1 MNLDARVA
9 KLERDTHLTG
19 EPVVIT
25 LRRFDGT
32 PPTVLLLQAEHLT
45 PKARHRLIASAQRQ
59 AQRQE
64 ALDAAESPHLAL
76 PAETETP
83 NNGDPDA

>member
-9 KLERDTHLTG
+9 KLERDTHMTG

-25 LRRFDGT
+25 LLRFDGS
-32 PPTVLLLQAEHLT
+32 PPTIVVLNAAHLT
-45 PKARHRLIASAQRQ
+45 PKVRHRLIESARRQ

-64 ALDAAESPHLAL
+64 ALERADL
-76 PAETETP
+76 PPQMLPPAPSLTRRLR
-83 NNGDPDA
+83 